1 MKKQKKF
8 LVQLLVFLTI
18 ILSSCQ
24 SFAVNISDY
33 IGEIANK
40 IRNSNK
46 MNIAKWPISSRVNGD
61 ETMTF
66 DESIARLKK
75 SFTDKLSW
83 LDQQIQ
89 NM

>member
-33 IGEIANK
+33 IGEMEFSESYQEYLKAENK
-40 IRNSNK
+40 K
-46 MNIAKWPISSRVNGD
+46 CSSV
-61 ETMTF
+61 
-66 DESIARLKK
+66 KPY
-75 SFTDKLSW
+75 
-83 LDQQIQ
+83 
-89 NM
+89 